1 MKNMWQKQFEDIISE
16 NVLGLKSDM
25 SLQNKNFEVSTTL
38 RKRNCKQTKR
48 KDYYLIKE
56 DGLTGTDFSLITIDI
71 RKWSNSFQIL
81 RKITINHVSIYKL
94 KQNHLQTKIRG
105 SETVTERTTIRSKL
119 NQKERIECKK
129 K

>member
-56 DGLTGTDFSLITIDI
+56 DGLTGTDFSLITI
-71 RKWSNSFQIL
+71 
-81 RKITINHVSIYKL
+81 
-94 KQNHLQTKIRG
+94 
-105 SETVTERTTIRSKL
+105 
-119 NQKERIECKK
+119 
-129 K
+129 